1 MDKETKRT
9 GNVYHYE
16 RTKNARYTWVQEMM
30 RMGPEQFDQILQA
43 IEPCTYLQK
52 VQKDGWGWF
61 NIGCLIG
68 FSTTSSSSAILSTNI
83 KSREYS

>member
-43 IEPCTYLQK
+43 VEPHIFTKCTK
-52 VQKDGWGWF
+52 MGGDGL
-61 NIGCLIG
+61 IGCLIG

-83 KSREYS
+83 KSRE